1 MIDHV
6 YHRGECRRLATAC
19 SACDQDDPALLEG
32 EGADHLGQTQ
42 CLEFRDL
49 EGDVTHRY
57 RDRASLPEG
66 VDPEPAI
73 LRLVGEVRLSD
84 PLELLDQG
92 LGDNLLEERFR
103 VRRIQNTVPLNGGQQ
118 TLNPCNRRRAH
129 LEVQV
134 TAPLSNQ
141 QPDKI
146 FQLTAPH
153 HLLSPPFQTWGRKSP
168 NITFSQ
174 VS

>member
-1 MIDHV
+1 MSIIEASVVDLPLPV
-6 YHRGECRRLATAC
+6 VPVIRTIPRSSKAKR
-19 SACDQDDPALLEG
+19 
-32 EGADHLGQTQ
+32 ADHLGQTQ
-42 CLEFRDL
+42 RLEFGDL
-49 EGDVTHRY
+49 EGDETHRY
-57 RDRASLPEG
+57 GDRASLPEG

-92 LGDNLLEERFR
+92 LGNDLRKERLG
-103 VRRIQNTVPLNGGQQ
+103 VRQIQHTVSLNRGQQ
-118 TLNPCNRRRAH
+118 TLNPRNGRRAH

-146 FQLTAPH
+146 FQPTAPH
-153 HLLSPPFQTWGRKSP
+153 HLLFPPFSNGDSNPYSMYLNSQT
-168 NITFSQ
+168 
-174 VS
+174 